1 MSFFDAYNVARM
13 KSNPLL
19 WLLLILSDLVV
30 IVAALPFVIEGYPFL
45 HVSLRYLTLVDVN
58 YGVGALAGFIM
69 YLVMLPRRKGEL
81 ALVLLGGALLDAY
94 LISLRLPLT
103 SWRAQVF
110 HLGIG
115 CFYVCLLASM
125 WRCVVLIARGEN
137 EEAVRCLEFLG
148 LGLTL
153 PILFLFNTGRRPEE
167 SSLVY
172 DGLLMA
178 TDGMTGTQPSFV
190 ISAFLRSSGLL
201 NAFMY
206 FIYFY
211 IAMWMLLAQLLAY
224 LCQRGDIGGAGQ
236 PFNVPAFT
244 FIIATIFGVLTYLY
258 FPAVGTEAFC
268 GTGVFPN
275 GPWPD
280 CQSHLEPI
288 MAPGSLPRNA
298 MPSLH
303 LTWILCA
310 YFSVRPLKRKYGF
323 IWLVLSL
330 LTLLS
335 AFSVGCHWLTDFVVA
350 LPFTAM
356 IMGLTFHRAPALWR
370 LIAVVAGAMASYGI
384 IYAIKEHIQLLVAH
398 PSLCVA
404 LAVAIAVGSW
414 LICLRLSRP
423 VKPGLNFISVSEL

>member
-1 MSFFDAYNVARM
+1 MSFPCADNFARLR
-13 KSNPLL
+13 SNPLL
-19 WLLLILSDLVV
+19 WLLLVLSDLVL
-30 IVAALPFVIEGYPFL
+30 IAAALPFAIDGYPFI

-115 CFYVCLLASM
+115 CFYVCLLAAM
-125 WRCVVLIARGEN
+125 WRCVVHIARSESN
-137 EEAVRCLEFLG
+137 EAVRCLEFLS

-172 DGLLMA
+172 DGLLLA
-178 TDGMTGTQPSFV
+178 ADGLTGTQPSFV
-190 ISAFLRSSGLL
+190 ISAFLRSNDVL

-224 LCQRGDIGGAGQ
+224 LCQRGEISGAGQ
-236 PFNVPAFT
+236 PLNIPAFT
-244 FIIATIFGVLTYLY
+244 FITATLLGVLTYLY
-258 FPAVGTEAFC
+258 FPAVGTESFC

-280 CQSHLEPI
+280 CQSHLEPV
-288 MAPGSLPRNA
+288 MAPGCLPRNA

-335 AFSVGCHWLTDFVVA
+335 AFSVGCHWTADFVVA

-356 IMGLTFHRAPALWR
+356 IMGLTFHRASTFWR
-370 LIAVVAGAMASYGI
+370 LIAVGAGAVASYGI
-384 IYAIKEHIQLLVAH
+384 MYAIKEHIQLLLAH
-398 PSLCVA
+398 PSICVG
-404 LAVAIAVGSW
+404 LAVAIAIGSW
-414 LICLRLSRP
+414 LLCLRLTQP
-423 VKPGLNFISVSEL
+423 VKPEYDPMVEPEL